1 MGMTRELSGLLGTD
15 SRNLLMIGKKLETG
29 ILSTY
34 SGHVA

>member
-1 MGMTRELSGLLGTD
+1 MGMTRELSGLFGTD

-34 SGHVA
+34 SGHAA